1 MRKPVETIKG
11 FDDVGIGAI
20 WRDEGKGAYIRCCDL
35 EGYDLTGIQIY
46 RYSNFFRI
54 MCEVD
59 SLKEDSNDH
68 TYCVLR
74 KDLMQK
80 KRRKARGKNETNY

>member
-20 WRDEGKGAYIRCCDL
+20 WCDEGKGTYIRCCDL

-46 RYSNFFRI
+46 RYSNFFKTMR
-54 MCEVD
+54 EVD
-59 SLKEDSNDH
+59 SLKEDSNDYV
-68 TYCVLR
+68 YCVCR
-74 KDLMQK
+74 KDLM
-80 KRRKARGKNETNY
+80 